1 MKFRDLI
8 LSASQNLG
16 ANKAR
21 TILTIIAIF
30 VGAITISLTT
40 GVKTGVNDYVDK
52 QLNNLGGKA
61 QIIITKKIENPSVKN
76 GLAVYDAKQVAKQDG
91 RLSNEDLTQL
101 KQNKFLK
108 DVLPVQ
114 NFKIEYIQGK
124 TQQKY
129 LFDAKDAALA
139 TKVDLKAGR
148 QIKKSGD
155 AKEIILSKEYIKA
168 LGFKNAQ
175 QALGQ
180 TVRLA
185 ALTTATQQLV
195 TIDAKIVGVRNKS
208 LVQNS
213 QSLVSL
219 GVINAIRAIN
229 NQGLPQSLTNDTY
242 SVRAN
247 LKKPASLAKLKVIL
261 NKQGYEV
268 STIED
273 QIGSIKEVI
282 NAATG
287 VLTLFGA
294 IALLAASFGIINTLY
309 MSVKERT
316 REIGLMKAMG
326 MSNSKI
332 FLMFSTEALL
342 LGFWG
347 SLLGNLL
354 AFVGSIG
361 FNKLAT
367 SSFLIGLDGFD
378 LIQITPLNALIITLI
393 IMLIAF
399 LAGALPALKA
409 ARLDPISALRY
420 E

>member
-1 MKFRDLI
+1 MKIRDII

-30 VGAITISLTT
+30 IGAITISLTT

-52 QLNNLGGKA
+52 QLNNLGGKQ
-61 QIIITKKIENPSVKN
+61 QIIITKKIKNPNVKN
-76 GLAVYDAKQVAKQDG
+76 GVTVYDAKQVAQQDG
-91 RLSNEDLTQL
+91 RLSNENLTQL

-124 TQQKY
+124 THQKY

-148 QIKKSGD
+148 QVQKSGD

-180 TVRLA
+180 TVKLA
-185 ALTTATQQLV
+185 ALTTATQQV
-195 TIDAKIVGVRNKS
+195 TTIDAKIVGVRNKS

-213 QSLVSL
+213 QSLVSS
-219 GVINAIRAIN
+219 GVVNSIKAIN
-229 NQGLPQSLTNDTY
+229 NQGLPASLTNDTY
-242 SVRAN
+242 SVMAN
-247 LKKPASLAKLKVIL
+247 LKHLTSLAKVKKIL
-261 NKQGYEV
+261 DKQGYAV
-268 STIED
+268 STVEE

-282 NAATG
+282 SAVTG

-326 MSNSKI
+326 MSNRKV

-347 SLLGNLL
+347 SVLGNFL
-354 AFVGSIG
+354 AFLVSVV
-361 FNKLAT
+361 FNKLAAK
-367 SSFLIGLDGFD
+367 SFLNGLDGFD
-378 LIQITPLNALIITLI
+378 LIQITPLNTLVITLI

-409 ARLDPISALRY
+409 AHLDPISALRY